1 MSDSLSE
8 YLRAKEPGKVELAG
22 LWQEES
28 TPTSNGDTPTSR
40 EVTPTSKVPNGVIA
54 FSPMQKYRL
63 TEMGKDFTRR
73 RGERGGVIR

>member
-28 TPTSNGDTPTSR
+28 TPTSRD
-40 EVTPTSKVPNGVIA
+40 VTPTSKVPNGVIA
-54 FSPMQKYRL
+54 FSPTQKYRL
-63 TEMGKDFTRR
+63 TEKGKDFTRR
-73 RGERGGVIR
+73 HGERGGVV